1 MLFLKYMNKFLY
13 KMLFTEEIKNGICKA
28 EVVREVN
35 PAPDLKNAIEQ
46 LNRIQNAC
54 S

>member
-1 MLFLKYMNKFLY
+1 MNKFLY
-13 KMLFTEEIKNGICKA
+13 KMLFTEEIKNGIFKA